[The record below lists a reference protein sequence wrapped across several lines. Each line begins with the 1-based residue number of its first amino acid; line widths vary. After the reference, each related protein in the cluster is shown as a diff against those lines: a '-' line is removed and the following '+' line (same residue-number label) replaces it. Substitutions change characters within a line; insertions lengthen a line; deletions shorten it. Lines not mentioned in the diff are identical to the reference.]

1 LVLRDK
7 ESLSVSFVVF
17 VRRFTKNIQLIYI
30 SQESEK
36 ALAAMADARAENPED
51 LLLLRSEADIYLK
64 DEAYG

>member
-1 LVLRDK
+1 
-7 ESLSVSFVVF
+7 